1 MNKIANR
8 CENCN
13 LLMNKDFFRIW
24 IDAPGW
30 STVTDRTGWRRVPRL
45 RRSNL
50 ANRLSSVSDWPEIRR
65 EQWLD
70 VAVGDRLFYS
80 GGDRSCEFR
89 VDRTICD
96 RAPSSTLIYSSKGLL
111 RRRSPLWFRNRWYNN
126 RCGTDGDQCKRRTF
140 GRMLQRSPAR
150 SSSRLHVLRL
160 SD

>member
-1 MNKIANR
+1 MRLVAGKGAILNKIVKR

-13 LLMNKDFFRIW
+13 PLMNKDFFRIW

-30 STVTDRTGWRRVPRL
+30 STVTDRWRRVSPPG
-45 RRSNL
+45 RSDL
-50 ANRLSSVSDWPEIRR
+50 ANWLSGVSDWPDVRR

-96 RAPSSTLIYSSKGLL
+96 KALH
-111 RRRSPLWFRNRWYNN
+111 RR
-126 RCGTDGDQCKRRTF
+126 
-140 GRMLQRSPAR
+140 
-150 SSSRLHVLRL
+150 
-160 SD
+160 